1 MIFHIQNHITIMG
14 VELSGTLI
22 AIYDVN
28 QVNPTFKKQEAV
40 IRTGGQY
47 PQELKIQCLQDK
59 VGLLEHCR
67 LGDEITCTVDIS
79 GKGYQNAK
87 GEMNYF
93 NNLNCWKLTR
103 TAYDRPTT
111 QAATPP
117 PPPAEAPPASGG
129 QDDLPF

>member
-1 MIFHIQNHITIMG
+1 MG

-28 QVNPTFKKQEAV
+28 QVSATFRKQEAV
-40 IRTGGQY
+40 IRTDGQY

-67 LGDEITCTVDIS
+67 VGDKVVCTVDIT

-111 QAATPP
+111 QAATRQIAPEI
-117 PPPAEAPPASGG
+117 AKEVEAPASGG